1 MRNFTEYNDQFILNL
16 VKQVKGNPYK
26 CTANVQYAVGVNKL
40 IPMLVIYQDISTDWD
55 YEYATIFCERMDAV
69 NFCSNNCISID
80 DLRAM
85 QEYYDSIAIQNSIE
99 DIEYEQ
105 ECEEYERALYE
116 EYSWYVHARQMG
128 WE

>member
-1 MRNFTEYNDQFILNL
+1 MRNLTDYDDQFILYL
-16 VKQVKGNPYK
+16 IEQAKGNPYK
-26 CTANVQYAVGVNKL
+26 CTANVQYSVGFNKL
-40 IPMLVIYQDISTDWD
+40 IPMLVIYQDASMDWD
-55 YEYATIFCERMDAV
+55 DEYATIFCEDTEAV
-69 NFCSNNCISID
+69 DFCSDNCISIG

-85 QEYYDSIAIQNSIE
+85 QEYYDSIAIQNGIE

-116 EYSWYVHARQMG
+116 EYSWYIHARQMG